1 MHFSFYCVISH
12 AFLISFSS
20 ILKRTSLRSKMYPCT
35 AQFLVTGILFL
46 YPRNFQLFFSFERP
60 ESLAIL
66 PDLPKPIYLSLPISP
81 LVLHRLES
89 FSSILSRPTRSKN
102 IIHMTKTLKQ
112 LHCTSFYMTCRLTIM
127 KKDAMQQT
135 SKVPVSL
142 EPAKLAFYHVVI
154 CT

>member
-1 MHFSFYCVISH
+1 MSFLC
-12 AFLISFSS
+12 
-20 ILKRTSLRSKMYPCT
+20 SKIYPCT
-35 AQFLVTGILFL
+35 AQFLVILFL

-66 PDLPKPIYLSLPISP
+66 PDFPKPIYLFLPISS
-81 LVLHRLES
+81 LVLHRRES
-89 FSSILSRPTRSKN
+89 FSSTLSTSSKN
-102 IIHMTKTLKQ
+102 IIHMNKTLQQ
-112 LHCTSFYMTCRLTIM
+112 LHCTNLYMTCRLTIM

-154 CT
+154 CS